1 MSSPT
6 REGVPTLLR
15 PPSFTAAG
23 PVEWPAGAKP
33 QYVVINPMHIINL
46 HDRTRTFG
54 VRVVEKIKAFSERW
68 FTHVLLLLFLMIYA
82 AVGALLFQW
91 VEAPL
96 EIREKQSIIRMREL
110 IAQNLLQYRNL
121 SDAAWL
127 EKAYERLYV
136 YELQLT
142 EHELSKAPDD
152 SEKIVWT
159 FWGSLFYAGTI
170 FTTIGYGHIVP
181 ATVAGQAITIVYA
194 FIGIPF
200 LLMVLADL
208 GKLFTRWI
216 KAVFFYVKLFC
227 RTGKFRKARKIGR
240 RATAVPIQYM
250 SVAWNKMPYP
260 YTGRTKKITHEDP
273 LPEIEKDNEGEGSK
287 LSDTESKPT
296 EKNVNKGEKTKKDK
310 KKDRENEDKSTE
322 SETKEGKDFV
332 VQPTDEDIDD
342 EFNLPVSLAVLLLIT
357 YMMLGAFIFTLWEPW
372 TFFESF
378 YFVFISMST
387 IGFGDYVP
395 KHQMY
400 MMATFI
406 YLLFGLALTSM
417 CINVVQEKLSAT
429 FEMAKLRIG
438 TTIGLDAN
446 ILMEEDIFSEKS
458 ETPDSRRRGSSVKS
472 RRGSK
477 SAQSSPPKSDDGE
490 DIDKVDTIVTH
501 TKENGIKVETTK

>member
-1 MSSPT
+1 M
-6 REGVPTLLR
+6 G
-15 PPSFTAAG
+15 
-23 PVEWPAGAKP
+23 K
-33 QYVVINPMHIINL
+33 
-46 HDRTRTFG
+46 
-54 VRVVEKIKAFSERW
+54 
-68 FTHVLLLLFLMIYA
+68 
-82 AVGALLFQW
+82 
-91 VEAPL
+91 
-96 EIREKQSIIRMREL
+96 EIL
-110 IAQNLLQYRNL
+110 
-121 SDAAWL
+121 DGW
-127 EKAYERLYV
+127 
-136 YELQLT
+136 
-142 EHELSKAPDD
+142 
-152 SEKIVWT
+152 
-159 FWGSLFYAGTI
+159 
-170 FTTIGYGHIVP
+170 YGHIVP

-260 YTGRTKKITHEDP
+260 YPGRTKKMNLEDP
-273 LPEIEKDNEGEGSK
+273 VPEVDNEGEGSK
-287 LSDTESKPT
+287 LPDMESKPSENKD
-296 EKNVNKGEKTKKDK
+296 EKKKKKDK
-310 KKDRENEDKSTE
+310 KEGKEDKTIE
-322 SETKEGKDFV
+322 KETKGKDFV
-332 VQPTDEDIDD
+332 VQPTEEDIDD

-357 YMMLGAFIFTLWEPW
+357 YMMMGAFIFTLWEPW

-458 ETPDSRRRGSSVKS
+458 ESPDSRRRGSSVKS

-477 SAQSSPPKSDDGE
+477 SAQSSPPKSEDGE
-490 DIDKVDTIVTH
+490 DLDKVDSVITH
-501 TKENGIKVETTK
+501 TKENGVKVETVK